1 MIMDRPTGVFINYL
15 TVCCQSLSIKK
26 MIELTQEELKQYFSE
41 PIFGHIAE
49 TADAL
54 GLECYVVGGYVRDI
68 FLQRPSKDIDV
79 VVVGSGIAMAEA
91 LGKRLGRGAHV
102 SVFKN
107 FGTAQV
113 KYKGTEVEFV
123 GARKES
129 YQRDSRKPIVEDG
142 TLEDDQNRRDFT
154 INAMAVCLNK
164 ARFGELVDPFGGMA
178 DMKEKTIR
186 TPLDPDITF
195 SDDPLR
201 MMRCIR
207 FATQLNFYIDDDT
220 FESLCRNKDRIE
232 IISRERI
239 ADELNKIILSPI
251 PSKGFVELE
260 RSGLLPLI
268 FPELAALQGV
278 ETRNG
283 RSHKDNF
290 YHTLEVLDNI
300 SKKTD
305 NLWLR
310 WAALLH
316 DIAKPATKRWE
327 PKAGWTFHNHN
338 FIGEKMIPNIFRKM
352 KLPMNEKMK
361 YVQKMVSLHMR
372 PIVIADDV
380 VTDSAVRRL
389 LFEAGDDI
397 DDLMTLCEADITS
410 KNMERKQRFLNNFQL
425 VRQKL
430 KDLEEKDRIRNFQ
443 PPVSGEEIMETF
455 GLQPCREVGTLKSA
469 IKDAILDG
477 VIPNEY
483 EAARTFM
490 LARAKKMGLT
500 PVIQTDM

>member
-1 MIMDRPTGVFINYL
+1 
-15 TVCCQSLSIKK
+15 
-26 MIELTQEELKQYFSE
+26 MIELTQEELKQHFSE
-41 PIFGHIAE
+41 PIFGQIAE

-54 GLECYVVGGYVRDI
+54 GMECYVVGGYVRDI

-113 KYKGTEVEFV
+113 KYRGTEVEFV

-154 INAMAVCLNK
+154 INALAVCLNK
-164 ARFGELVDPFGGMA
+164 ARFGELVDPFGGME

-207 FATQLNFYIDDDT
+207 FATQLGFYIDDDT
-220 FESLCRNKDRIE
+220 FESLCRNKERIE

-251 PSKGFVELE
+251 PSKGFIDLE

-268 FPELAALQGV
+268 FPEFAALQGV

-316 DIAKPATKRWE
+316 DIAKPVTKRWE

-338 FIGEKMIPNIFRKM
+338 FIGEKMIPHIFRKM

-361 YVQKMVSLHMR
+361 YVQKLVSLHMR

-397 DDLMTLCEADITS
+397 DDLMKI
-410 KNMERKQRFLNNFQL
+410 
-425 VRQKL
+425 
-430 KDLEEKDRIRNFQ
+430 
-443 PPVSGEEIMETF
+443 G
-455 GLQPCREVGTLKSA
+455 
-469 IKDAILDG
+469 
-477 VIPNEY
+477 
-483 EAARTFM
+483 
-490 LARAKKMGLT
+490 RAH
-500 PVIQTDM
+500 V

>member
-1 MIMDRPTGVFINYL
+1 MIYW
-15 TVCCQSLSIKK
+15 Q
-26 MIELTQEELKQYFSE
+26 MIELTTEELKQRFSDN
-41 PIFGHIAE
+41 IFKRISE
-49 TADAL
+49 TADEL

-91 LGKRLGRGAHV
+91 LAKRLGRGAHL

-107 FGTAQV
+107 FGTAQL
-113 KYKGTEVEFV
+113 KYHGTEVEFV

-129 YQRDSRKPIVEDG
+129 YTHDSRKPIVEDG
-142 TLEDDQNRRDFT
+142 SLEDDQNRRDFT
-154 INAMAVCLNK
+154 INALAVCLN
-164 ARFGELVDPFGGMA
+164 RERYGELADPFGGMA
-178 DMKEKTIR
+178 DMREKTIR

-220 FESLCRNKDRIE
+220 FESLCRNKERIS

-239 ADELNKIILSPI
+239 ADELNKILLSPV
-251 PSKGFVELE
+251 PSKGFIDLD
-260 RSGLLPLI
+260 RSGLLQLI
-268 FPELAALQGV
+268 FPELVALQGV

-283 RSHKDNF
+283 RAHKDNF

-300 SKKTD
+300 SKKTG

-327 PKAGWTFHNHN
+327 PRAGWTFHNHN
-338 FIGEKMIPNIFRKM
+338 FIGEKMIPDIFRRM

-361 YVQKMVSLHMR
+361 YVQKLVGLHMR

-380 VTDSAVRRL
+380 VTDSSAVCCLRR
-389 LFEAGDDI
+389 
-397 DDLMTLCEADITS
+397 
-410 KNMERKQRFLNNFQL
+410 
-425 VRQKL
+425 
-430 KDLEEKDRIRNFQ
+430 
-443 PPVSGEEIMETF
+443 ET
-455 GLQPCREVGTLKSA
+455 
-469 IKDAILDG
+469 I
-477 VIPNEY
+477 
-483 EAARTFM
+483 
-490 LARAKKMGLT
+490 
-500 PVIQTDM
+500 

>member
-1 MIMDRPTGVFINYL
+1 
-15 TVCCQSLSIKK
+15 
-26 MIELTQEELKQYFSE
+26 MIELTQEELKQHFSE
-41 PIFGHIAE
+41 PIFGQIAE

-54 GLECYVVGGYVRDI
+54 GMECYVVGGYVRDI

-91 LGKRLGRGAHV
+91 LGKQLGRGAHV

-113 KYKGTEVEFV
+113 KYRGTEVEFV

-154 INAMAVCLNK
+154 INALAVCLNK
-164 ARFGELVDPFGGMA
+164 ARFGELVDPFGGLE

-207 FATQLNFYIDDDT
+207 FATQLGFYIDDDT
-220 FESLCRNKDRIE
+220 FESLCRNKERIE

-251 PSKGFVELE
+251 PSKGFIDLE
-260 RSGLLPLI
+260 RSGLLSLI
-268 FPELAALQGV
+268 FPEFAALQGV

-316 DIAKPATKRWE
+316 DIAKPVTKRWE

-338 FIGEKMIPNIFRKM
+338 FIGEKMIPHIFRKM

-361 YVQKMVSLHMR
+361 YVQKLVSLHMR

-397 DDLMTLCEADITS
+397 DDLMMLCEADITS

-430 KDLEEKDRIRNFQ
+430 KDLE
-443 PPVSGEEIMETF
+443 
-455 GLQPCREVGTLKSA
+455 
-469 IKDAILDG
+469 
-477 VIPNEY
+477 
-483 EAARTFM
+483 
-490 LARAKKMGLT
+490 
-500 PVIQTDM
+500 

>member
-1 MIMDRPTGVFINYL
+1 MV
-15 TVCCQSLSIKK
+15 
-26 MIELTQEELKQYFSE
+26 LKEHFKDK
-41 PIFGHIAE
+41 IFQQISE
-49 TADAL
+49 TADEL
-54 GLECYVVGGYVRDI
+54 GMECYVVGGYVRDL
-68 FLQRPSKDIDV
+68 FLHRPSTDIDV
-79 VVVGSGIAMAEA
+79 VVVGSGIEIATALA
-91 LGKRLGRGAHV
+91 SRLGKSAHLAV
-102 SVFKN
+102 YKN

-113 KYKGTEVEFV
+113 KYHHTEVEFV

-129 YQRDSRKPIVEDG
+129 YSHDSRKPIVENG

-164 ARFGELVDPFGGMA
+164 ERFGELVDPFYGL
-178 DMKEKTIR
+178 DDLNDKIIR

-207 FATQLNFYIDDDT
+207 FATQLNFYIEDET
-220 FESLCRNKDRIE
+220 FEALTRNKERIQ
-232 IISRERI
+232 IISKERI

-251 PSKGFVELE
+251 PSKGFIDLD
-260 RSGLLPLI
+260 RCGLLELI
-268 FPELAALQGV
+268 FPELVALQGI
-278 ETRNG
+278 EKKNG
-283 RSHKDNF
+283 RAHKDNF

-300 SKKTD
+300 SQHTD

-316 DIAKPATKRWE
+316 DIAKPKTKRWD
-327 PKAGWTFHNHN
+327 PAVGWTFHSHN
-338 FIGEKMIPNIFRKM
+338 FVGEKMIPEIFRKM

-361 YVQKMVSLHMR
+361 YVQKLVGLHMR
-372 PIVIADDV
+372 PIVIADDE

-410 KNMERKQRFLNNFQL
+410 KNEVRKQQFLDNFKL

-430 KDLEEKDRIRNFQ
+430 KDIEEKDRIRNFQ
-443 PPVSGEEIMETF
+443 PPVDGEEIMQTF
-455 GLQPCREVGTLKSA
+455 GLQPCREIGDLKSA
-469 IKDAILDG
+469 IKEAILEG
-477 VIPNEY
+477 TIPNEHD
-483 EAARTFM
+483 AAFAFM
-490 LARAKKMGLT
+490 MEKAKEIGLF
-500 PVIQTDM
+500 PIESKN